1 MRELLVESPRDCG
14 YRYVILVDEMTVGGM
29 SCESYGVRVT
39 GPDGECAE
47 IPNITVSAGRIDE
60 LVDLLRRNQV
70 SPVTLRDV
78 VDDWL

>member
-47 IPNITVSAGRIDE
+47 IPNITVNAGRIDE

>member
-14 YRYVILVDEMTVGGM
+14 YRYVILVDEMTVGEM
-29 SCESYGVRVT
+29 NCESYGVRVT

>member
-1 MRELLVESPRDCG
+1 MRELLEESPRDCG

>member
-14 YRYVILVDEMTVGGM
+14 YRYMILVDEMTVGEM
-29 SCESYGVRVT
+29 NCESYGVRVT
-39 GPDGECAE
+39 GPDGDCAE

>member
-39 GPDGECAE
+39 GPDGDCAE

>member
-14 YRYVILVDEMTVGGM
+14 YRYVILVDEMTVGEM
-29 SCESYGVRVT
+29 NCESYGVRVT
-39 GPDGECAE
+39 GPDGDCAE

>member
-14 YRYVILVDEMTVGGM
+14 YRYVILVDEMTVGEM
-29 SCESYGVRVT
+29 NCESYGVRVT
-39 GPDGECAE
+39 GSDGDCAE

>member
-14 YRYVILVDEMTVGGM
+14 YRYMILVDEMTVGGM

-39 GPDGECAE
+39 GPDGDCAE

>member
-14 YRYVILVDEMTVGGM
+14 YRYVILVDEMTVGEM
-29 SCESYGVRVT
+29 NCESYGVRVT
-39 GPDGECAE
+39 GPDGDCAE
-47 IPNITVSAGRIDE
+47 IPNITVRAGRIDE

>member
-1 MRELLVESPRDCG
+1 MRELLVESPRDCS
-14 YRYVILVDEMTVGGM
+14 YRYVILVDEMTVGEM

-39 GPDGECAE
+39 GPDGDCAE

>member
-1 MRELLVESPRDCG
+1 MRELLVESQRDCG
-14 YRYVILVDEMTVGGM
+14 YRYMILVDEMTVGGM

>member
-39 GPDGECAE
+39 GPDGDCAE

-60 LVDLLRRNQV
+60 LLDLLRLNQV

-78 VDDWL
+78 VEDWL

>member
-70 SPVTLRDV
+70 TPVTLRDV

>member
-39 GPDGECAE
+39 GPDGDCAE

-60 LVDLLRRNQV
+60 LLDLLRRNQV

>member
-14 YRYVILVDEMTVGGM
+14 YRNMILVDEMTVGGM

-70 SPVTLRDV
+70 SPVSLRHV

>member
-14 YRYVILVDEMTVGGM
+14 YRYMILVDEMTVGGM

>member
-14 YRYVILVDEMTVGGM
+14 YRYMILVDEMTVGGM

-39 GPDGECAE
+39 GPDGDCAE

-70 SPVTLRDV
+70 TPVTLRDV